1 MLNYDYNNRDLWSS
15 SSVRSKTQSRE
26 FIAYRELRVLHLQCK
41 SYVKLRQ
48 INRAGSRL
56 NKSSI
61 VVCSTRNS
69 LLFYFVL
76 RVIIRYYCTRF
87 EIVYERLEN
96 KLKMMTMWRFSYL
109 ERGRNIE
116 PSMNT
121 EPDSSM
127 YQLVANSPVL
137 KMVRIIFY
145 FTHLLLSE
153 FILIKCRFKSYIS
166 ISL

>member
-1 MLNYDYNNRDLWSS
+1 MARKISKYTINRVLQWKSHLIAISQTIGWWLDLRGDFQGRFIMDARWSPRMKLQMLNYDYNNRDLWSS

-76 RVIIRYYCTRF
+76 RVIIRDKID
-87 EIVYERLEN
+87 EQISKNN
-96 KLKMMTMWRFSYL
+96 K
-109 ERGRNIE
+109 
-116 PSMNT
+116 
-121 EPDSSM
+121 
-127 YQLVANSPVL
+127 
-137 KMVRIIFY
+137 
-145 FTHLLLSE
+145 
-153 FILIKCRFKSYIS
+153 
-166 ISL
+166 